1 MARLSPEV
9 LGLAE
14 AGYVIEDFATA
25 EGNRVPVTV
34 EDETPLYVAGT
45 AALAD
50 ESLGERA
57 DERVAE
63 TGEGG
68 WKNVVG
74 HAQMRSENDVGKEI
88 YVKSINPGRWI
99 GPLGVVMA
107 FPSDQIYEKVQNK
120 QVVALDKE
128 VGKRIG
134 LLKYGQAKE
143 VEVSWGVPL
152 TMVWAPLKRLV
163 LQKCI
168 WTRLAVEALGQPLS
182 LLGDVRVYR
191 MPFLCGVP
199 RWALRP
205 GCRESLKRQL
215 ATS

>member
-50 ESLGERA
+50 ESLGEIA

-107 FPSDQIYEKVQNK
+107 FPSDQIYEKVQN
-120 QVVALDKE
+120 
-128 VGKRIG
+128 
-134 LLKYGQAKE
+134 
-143 VEVSWGVPL
+143 
-152 TMVWAPLKRLV
+152 
-163 LQKCI
+163 
-168 WTRLAVEALGQPLS
+168 LS
-182 LLGDVRVYR
+182 LIHI
-191 MPFLCGVP
+191 
-199 RWALRP
+199 
-205 GCRESLKRQL
+205 
-215 ATS
+215 